1 MSRPDVFLSEPELLA
16 SCHAFSLGILRPVYD
31 FKLDWLALVESS
43 RTVPLN
49 SRKIN
54 KNVTADFLFD
64 KSIALGIIEPLDL
77 PCDAH
82 RISFAYLKDVQA
94 AQIAESVSLVAA
106 MDAQKKTANAAFKFL
121 LYVRGPVV
129 ASLSVDVKK
138 AIRRRL
144 MFLQGSRSQLRRHLD
159 QLLKP
164 VEWERSHSPE
174 RRINR

>member
-1 MSRPDVFLSEPELLA
+1 M
-16 SCHAFSLGILRPVYD
+16 
-31 FKLDWLALVESS
+31 
-43 RTVPLN
+43 
-49 SRKIN
+49 N

-64 KSIALGIIEPLDL
+64 KSIAFGIIEPLAL
-77 PCDAH
+77 ACDAP
-82 RISFAYLKDVQA
+82 RISLAYLKDVQT
-94 AQIAESVSLVAA
+94 AQIAESVSLVTA
-106 MDAQKKTANAAFKFL
+106 MDAQKKTAKAAFKFL

-129 ASLSVDVKK
+129 ASPSVDVKK

-144 MFLQGSRSQLRRHLD
+144 MSLQGSRSQLRRHLD